1 MSKASKRAC
10 AIARSRASAS
20 RMKSCSSGARRSR
33 RTKPSPV
40 PAVEKP
46 TAPRAVPGAAPCF
59 WAWLPSASENLKCG
73 MGRFYRGEHEKAREA
88 LEQAV
93 KSGSEREL
101 IAEARYWLAET
112 LYIIGRPDQAD
123 SLFRQVAQ
131 EPGQPL
137 AIWALSGSGWTALR
151 LGDPPRA
158 RDVFTRLTGGTVPA
172 PLDGWSRHG
181 LGLALYGLG
190 RFEDAERA
198 WSDLR
203 ARAVPRTLTRDV
215 AFWYGETLGRVGSY
229 RDAGPELKGV

>member
-1 MSKASKRAC
+1 PRPRSELPPRRPA
-10 AIARSRASAS
+10 AIV
-20 RMKSCSSGARRSR
+20 
-33 RTKPSPV
+33 V

-46 TAPRAVPGAAPCF
+46 TAPMAAPGAAPCF

-131 EPGQPL
+131 EPGQ
-137 AIWALSGSGWTALR
+137 ALALR
-151 LGDPPRA
+151 SD
-158 RDVFTRLTGGTVPA
+158 
-172 PLDGWSRHG
+172 
-181 LGLALYGLG
+181 
-190 RFEDAERA
+190 ER
-198 WSDLR
+198 
-203 ARAVPRTLTRDV
+203 
-215 AFWYGETLGRVGSY
+215 RV
-229 RDAGPELKGV
+229 